1 MEARGLVVGVD
12 VAGMISSV
20 NSDVR
25 RNFRRRYSQFSAEM
39 TDPNWGGCGESGEGG
54 GLQCIFQTL
63 LSDRDFSRYCLCIST
78 LLRPFRWVSRLVSIQ
93 CLAISISRR
102 GELFRQ
108 RGECEGGLCRVG
120 E

>member
-1 MEARGLVVGVD
+1 MLGD
-12 VAGMISSV
+12 CDAGMISSV

-54 GLQCIFQTL
+54 GRGLQCIFQTL
-63 LSDRDFSRYCLCIST
+63 LLDRDFSRYYLCISI
-78 LLRPFRWVSRLVSIQ
+78 LLRPFRWVSRLVSIL

-102 GELFRQ
+102 GELFRLM
-108 RGECEGGLCRVG
+108 GECERGLCRVG